1 MSTIEERAPI
11 TPTTD
16 RLLDDLHQ
24 TLARA
29 EALWTD
35 LAALLTG
42 PVTVDLGLVADRPV
56 WTVPVSEVPVDG
68 SVELRTCPPAAGGR
82 FGPWAHVVGE
92 QERAVGGESYRSLL
106 VEGLTEPWTFH
117 LDQCV
122 QLRRAVVRDEQV
134 EDARHR
140 VGNGGL

>member
-11 TPTTD
+11 HPTTD
-16 RLLDDLHQ
+16 QLLDDLHQ
-24 TLARA
+24 TLIRA

-35 LAALLTG
+35 LAAILTG
-42 PVTVDLGLVADRPV
+42 PVTVDLGVPADRPV

-92 QERAVGGESYRSLL
+92 SLRAVGGESYRSLL
-106 VEGLTEPWTFH
+106 VGGLTEPWTFH

-122 QLRRAVVRDEQV
+122 QLRRVTFHDDQLAE
-134 EDARHR
+134 ARYER
-140 VGNGGL
+140 TVGGL

>member
-11 TPTTD
+11 HPTTD
-16 RLLDDLHQ
+16 QLLDELRQ

-35 LAALLTG
+35 LAAILTG
-42 PVTVDLGLVADRPV
+42 PVTVDLGVPADRGPV

-82 FGPWAHVVGE
+82 FGP
-92 QERAVGGESYRSLL
+92 S
-106 VEGLTEPWTFH
+106 GLM
-117 LDQCV
+117 LY
-122 QLRRAVVRDEQV
+122 
-134 EDARHR
+134 
-140 VGNGGL
+140 

>member
-11 TPTTD
+11 HPTTD
-16 RLLDDLHQ
+16 QLLDDLHQ
-24 TLARA
+24 TLIRA

-35 LAALLTG
+35 LAAILTG
-42 PVTVDLGLVADRPV
+42 PVTVDLGVPADRPV

-92 QERAVGGESYRSLL
+92 SLRAVGGESYRSLL
-106 VEGLTEPWTFH
+106 VGGLTEPWTFH

-122 QLRRAVVRDEQV
+122 QLRRARVRDELV

>member
-11 TPTTD
+11 APD
-16 RLLDDLHQ
+16 ADQLLDELRQ
-24 TLARA
+24 TLVRA

-35 LAALLTG
+35 LAAILTG
-42 PVTVDLGLVADRPV
+42 PVTVDLGVPADRPV

-92 QERAVGGESYRSLL
+92 QSRAVGGECYRSLL
-106 VEGLTEPWTFH
+106 VEGLVEPWTFH

-122 QLRRAVVRDEQV
+122 QLRRARVRDELV